1 MFAGMQEIVV
11 SVWNLERLRST
22 LMDIGRWSA
31 HPLPDAPVEQ
41 LTAWHVPEGCTRI
54 EQVLMMPENDSH
66 GFIRLVRFH
75 GVYAEP
81 MRPSQHTWDSGGIFD
96 INVYVK
102 DAQAIY
108 TDLQRAGW
116 TALGPPTDYH
126 LADFSIRQAV
136 MVGPDGVF
144 IVLLQSY
151 GKVLIEL
158 PQYSG
163 MSRTFN
169 ALQIVRDYDV
179 SFDFFVNRLGWKP
192 LVETV
197 VEDKEEPG
205 RNMLGIPANI
215 ARGLRRRVSILHPE
229 GANDGSVQI
238 LEIKELDGS
247 DFASRCVA
255 PNVGYLCARFPVADA
270 AAYADE
276 LRARDVVPY
285 TEPLSLFVAPYGI
298 VTLFSVRTP
307 DGAILEFFTP
317 PDSD

>member
-1 MFAGMQEIVV
+1 MYRGMQEIVV
-11 SVWNLERLRST
+11 SVWNMEHLRST

-31 HPLPDAPVEQ
+31 YPLPDAPGEQ
-41 LTAWHVPEGCTRI
+41 FAAWHVPEACTRI
-54 EQVLMMPENDSH
+54 EQLLLKPENDNR

-75 GVYAEP
+75 GVDSEP
-81 MRPSQHTWDSGGIFD
+81 MRPSQHTWDTGGIFD

-102 DAQAIY
+102 DTQAIY
-108 TDLQRAGW
+108 AALQRVGW

-136 MVGPDGVF
+136 MVGPDGVVV
-144 IVLLQSY
+144 VLLQAY
-151 GKVLIEL
+151 GGVLIEL
-158 PQYSG
+158 PEYTG

-179 SFDFFVNRLGWKP
+179 SFDFFANGLGWKP

-197 VEDKEEPG
+197 VDDAEEPG

-229 GANDGSVQI
+229 GANDGSAQI
-238 LEIKELDGS
+238 LEIRGLEGN
-247 DFASRCVA
+247 DFAGRCVA
-255 PNVGYLCARFPVADA
+255 PNIGYLCARFPVTDA

-276 LRARDVVPY
+276 LRARDVVLY
-285 TEPLSLFVAPYGI
+285 TEPLELFMAPYGT

-317 PDSD
+317 RGSA

>member
-1 MFAGMQEIVV
+1 MFRGMQEVVV
-11 SVWNLERLRST
+11 SVWNMERLRST

-31 HPLPDAPVEQ
+31 HPLPDAPPEQ
-41 LTAWHVPEGCTRI
+41 FAAWQMPGGCTRI
-54 EQVLMMPENDSH
+54 EQSLLMPEDDER

-75 GVYAEP
+75 GLEAEP

-102 DAQAIY
+102 DAQATY
-108 TDLQRAGW
+108 DALQRVGW

-136 MVGPDGVF
+136 TVGPDGVV
-144 IVLLQSY
+144 IVLLQAY

-158 PQYSG
+158 PHYTG

-179 SFDFFVNRLGWKP
+179 SFDFFVNGLGWKP

-197 VEDKEEPG
+197 VEGAEEPG

-229 GANDGSVQI
+229 GTNDGSVQI
-238 LEIKELDGS
+238 LEIRGLEGS
-247 DFASRCVA
+247 DFASRCLA

-276 LRARDVVPY
+276 LRGRDVVLY
-285 TEPLSLFVAPYGI
+285 TEPSKLFVAPYGA

-307 DGAILEFFTP
+307 DGAILEFYTTS
-317 PDSD
+317 DSA